1 MQLSSFSKQFIR
13 SSNLIPLLYTSQF
26 CSHINTL
33 EHVYPRCF
41 TDQNIHNRDIHN
53 IFATTYTMNSL
64 RSNFTFDILD
74 PKSQDVIN
82 LDNTLI
88 SRNKKIIYPSIS
100 DRGVIARAVLYM
112 QSTYNYSDFGNYSLY
127 SEWNDKCKPRIKECI
142 HNEFAYVIQGTRNPH
157 IDKHYKNDK
166 KYIETSI
173 MIKKEILR
181 LLENKDLKPCYT
193 HWEKI
198 LDQIFEEEKIQ
209 EELRCPKCNK
219 LYLRKSFYDKHVA
232 KCIEQK

>member
-1 MQLSSFSKQFIR
+1 MRLSSFSKQFIR
-13 SSNLIPLLYTSQF
+13 LSNLIPLLYTSHF
-26 CSHINTL
+26 CTYMNTL
-33 EHVYPRCF
+33 EHVYPRCL
-41 TDQNIHNRDIHN
+41 TNQNIHNRDIHN

-74 PKSQDVIN
+74 PKSLDVIN

-88 SRNKKIIYPSIS
+88 SRNRKIIYPSPN

-112 QSTYNYSDFGNYSLY
+112 RTTYNYSDLGNYSLY
-127 SEWNDKCKPRIKECI
+127 SEWDHNFKPTIKECI
-142 HNEFAYVIQGTRNPH
+142 HNELAYLVQGTRNIY

-166 KYIETSI
+166 KYIETLI
-173 MIKKEILR
+173 MIKKEIMR
-181 LLENKDLKPCYT
+181 LLENKEHKPCYI

-198 LDQIFEEEKIQ
+198 LDQIFEEEKKQ
-209 EELRCPKCNK
+209 EELKCSKCNK

-232 KCIEQK
+232 KCIDQK